1 MMLGQKTVVLVAKPF
16 VFLITIIPSTFVAE
30 NRLAIVPFAAN
41 DAFRIM
47 EITFTPRQFLLDRSV
62 PSL

>member
-1 MMLGQKTVVLVAKPF
+1 MMLGQKTVVLVAEPF

-41 DAFRIM
+41 DVFRIM
-47 EITFTPRQFLLDRSV
+47 EITFTPRYFRLERSV
-62 PSL
+62 PLL